1 MSDLTRF
8 SVSLDKSLL
17 DEFDKQTELAQYPT
31 RSKAIAD
38 LIINSLVKKLWSG
51 GKTVSGAIILVYD
64 HHKRG
69 LTNKLTHIQH
79 DFHNLIIS
87 SQHIHMD
94 HHNCMEIVV
103 VKGKPRDINNLTQKL
118 KATKGVKHGS
128 LAMATT
134 GNKM

>member
-1 MSDLTRF
+1 
-8 SVSLDKSLL
+8 VSLDKSLL
-17 DEFDKQTELAQYPT
+17 DEFDQRIKQAQYPT

-38 LIINSLVKKLWSG
+38 LIINSLVEEQWAG

-79 DFHNLIIS
+79 DFHHLIIS
-87 SQHIHMD
+87 TQHIHMD
-94 HHNCMEIVV
+94 HNNCMEIIV
-103 VKGKPRDINNLTQKL
+103 VKGKPTDINNLTRRL

-134 GNKM
+134 GDKL